1 MKVNIRIII
10 LVLVVLAVGVIFVIP
25 YLNPG
30 QEGESQFATTPDPA
44 GKFAGAA
51 EAGKPIFL
59 EFYGVT

>member
-25 YLNPG
+25 YLSPG
-30 QEGESQFATTPDPA
+30 QEGGSQFATTPDPA

-51 EAGKPIFL
+51 ETGKPIFL